1 MTLKEHLPARSI
13 REAQPVLK
21 YPSILAP
28 SAPRAM
34 SEDNADLFFRC
45 HSTIWSVDHLRP
57 SAALNELCK
66 LLYAKICDE
75 KRWGGRRFHTV
86 EGNPLQ
92 TGGQIRSLYADSV
105 AEGRRLVGSVVP
117 KGILEEPLQLSDAA
131 IFGVVDLLQ
140 DFSFSESGVDLK
152 GAAFQQL
159 TEAAVRSGMG
169 QYFTPE
175 PVVRFMVL
183 LSRVSAKDQVLDP
196 FCGSGHFLAACA
208 DFVGQI
214 PGISSSELTKF
225 EAAGLYGIEQDE
237 HMVRVALT
245 DLLIQ
250 GRSRIHLLNSDSLL
264 PLSRYDSLLNLR
276 LGSSGNGFSLVL
288 TNPPFGKRL
297 PKEAMS
303 GLGEFELA
311 SSDRPTPLEV
321 LGLERAITFLKPGG
335 RVAIVLP
342 HSVLTNRSMQSVRE
356 YVARTCRIRAVVSLP
371 PETFSRHAG
380 VGQASI
386 LFLERRSTPIHAP
399 AEGYAVY
406 CCSCRSVGYDQTG
419 RAHGRDELPDIAAEY
434 AAWSSRPDE
443 PLRLGFSIDVSELLK
458 RGFGPEQHRRHPTL
472 HSAQYGLMADL
483 CAGVFTGAAP
493 GRQSF
498 TTSGARIIK
507 VGDLTGEGIDW
518 IRSGERAWVDLAFA
532 RKHGEKRLK
541 VGDILLTAAAHQ
553 RRYIGLKVDIVDAI
567 PEELDLVLCSP
578 EVLVIRPHVD
588 RINPYYLLSW
598 LRSGDGHGAIQSCIR
613 GQTAHLY
620 PGDVKGLEVPLPPP
634 GSQRA
639 IDALE
644 KKIRESL
651 RLREISKSMA
661 RASSED
667 FAALVDAPKPAAR
680 NRTPTVGSANLA
692 AKRQTKLQ
700 RWHRPTEVD

>member
-1 MTLKEHLPARSI
+1 VRPVLKAR
-13 REAQPVLK
+13 PVLK
-21 YPSILAP
+21 YLSPLPLSSSP
-28 SAPRAM
+28 KAM
-34 SEDNADLFFRC
+34 SEDNADLFCRC
-45 HSTIWSVDHLRP
+45 HSSIWSVDHLRP

-75 KRWGGRRFHTV
+75 RRWGGTRFHTV
-86 EGNPLQ
+86 EGSPLR
-92 TGGQIRSLYADSV
+92 TGKQVRLLYADSV
-105 AEGRRLVGSVVP
+105 TEGRQLVGSVVP

-140 DFSFSESGVDLK
+140 GFSFSESGVDVK

-175 PVVRFMVL
+175 PVVRFMVQ
-183 LSRVSAKDQVLDP
+183 LSRVSHKDRVLDP

-208 DFVGQI
+208 DSVSQI
-214 PGISSSELTKF
+214 PGISSSELAEF
-225 EAAGLYGIEQDE
+225 EAGGLYGIEKDE

-250 GRSRIHLLNSDSLL
+250 GRSRIHLLNTDSLL
-264 PLSRYDSLLNLR
+264 PFPEYDNLLDMR

-297 PKEAMS
+297 PKEAMT
-303 GLGEFELA
+303 GLGDFELG
-311 SSDRPTPLEV
+311 SSERPTPLEV
-321 LGLERAITFLKPGG
+321 LGLERATTFLKPGG
-335 RVAIVLP
+335 RMAIVLP
-342 HSVLTNRSMQSVRE
+342 HSVLTNRSMQAVRE
-356 YVARTCRIRAVVSLP
+356 YIARTCKIRAIVSLP

-386 LFLERRSTPIHAP
+386 LFLERRFPTDHAL

-406 CCSCRSVGYDQTG
+406 CSSCHSVGYDQTG
-419 RAHGRDELPDIAAEY
+419 RAHGRDELPEIAAEY
-434 AAWSSRPDE
+434 ATWSNRDE
-443 PLRLGFSIDVSELLK
+443 GPLRLGFAIDVSELLK
-458 RGFGPEQHRRHPTL
+458 KGFGPEQHRRDVNR
-472 HSAQYGLMADL
+472 HSAKYGVMSDL

-493 GRQSF
+493 GRASF
-498 TTSGARIIK
+498 TNSGSRIIK

-518 IRSGERAWVDLAFA
+518 VRSGERGWVDTAFA
-532 RKHGEKRLK
+532 RKHSEKRLR

-553 RRYIGLKVDIVDAI
+553 RRYIGLKVDIVDTI
-567 PEELDLVLCSP
+567 PSEMNLVLCSP
-578 EVLVIRPHVD
+578 EVLVIRPHAD

-598 LRSGDGHGAIQSCIR
+598 LRSREGHSAIQSCIR

-620 PGDVKGLEVPLPPP
+620 PGDVKELEVPLPPR

-644 KKIRESL
+644 KKVREAL

-661 RASSED
+661 RGSSED
-667 FAALVDAPKPAAR
+667 FAALVDSVEPCARTRAPTSGPVALTTKH
-680 NRTPTVGSANLA
+680 
-692 AKRQTKLQ
+692 QTDLQ
-700 RWHRPTEVD
+700 RWHRPTEGD